1 MKLPA
6 HLVEKCGNRS
16 RTLVR
21 ERGSLRP
28 AGRAWERG

>member
-6 HLVEKCGNRS
+6 HHLVEKCGNRS
-16 RTLVR
+16 CTLVR

-28 AGRAWERG
+28 LWEEVN